1 MNAFDMGGTAAA
13 AAMGIAAQNEEN
25 WVYLF
30 DGKSI
35 DGWIRRGGK
44 AEYRVEDGAIVGTTL
59 PGREVR
65 GKKVAGTP
73 NTFLCTPSVYGDFIL
88 ELEFKVGL
96 GMNSGVQ
103 IRSNSYRGYKNG
115 RVHGYQVEIDPADRA
130 WTGGIYDEGRRK
142 WLFDLEGKD
151 EARKAFKQNE
161 WNHFRIEARG
171 DNIKTWINGV
181 AAADLTDTMTLRGF
195 IALQVH
201 GSKAEEP
208 HEVRWRNI
216 RIQDFDRPNTEPA
229 PYKEQRKD

>member
-1 MNAFDMGGTAAA
+1 M
-13 AAMGIAAQNEEN
+13 NEEN
-25 WVYLF
+25 WVSLF

-65 GKKVAGTP
+65 GKMRSGTP
-73 NTFLCTPSVYGDFIL
+73 NAFLCTERNYGDFIL
-88 ELEFKVGL
+88 ELEFRVDP

-103 IRSNSYRGYKNG
+103 VRSNSYRGYKYG
-115 RVHGYQVEIDPADRA
+115 RVHGYQVEIDPSDRA

-201 GSKAEEP
+201 GSKSEEP

-216 RIQDFDRPNTEPA
+216 RIQDFDRPNTEPV